1 MKYADIL
8 SDLNAVD
15 VHDGDAIFSVARKI
29 ASFFQNS
36 GTDVADGRDLIIRL
50 VDRRAEFERKLKGIG
65 SMIDAMAREAG
76 LHPYISEASHWRD
89 QVAMDVL
96 KAPGLDKVTFHIE
109 QALVFKRL
117 AQGESIILS
126 APTSFGK
133 SLIVDSLISY
143 AKPRTV
149 LAIVPTIALLD
160 EYRRRL
166 SKRFK
171 DYQIITSNGEDRIQ
185 ENVIYIGTQERILER
200 DDIDRVDLFVID
212 EFYKLDLERRDER
225 AYALNAVLA
234 KFGRVAKQIYLIGP
248 SIDGVPNADVFRKDL
263 SFYKTRFTPVAA
275 DIIDRSEGEPTPD
288 RLISDLH
295 SVDGESSLIYV
306 RSPKSAYTLSYD
318 LASAGIGKASSFCGD
333 LGDWLADHFHPEWA
347 LCNSIKQGIA
357 FHHGRVPRSIAQL
370 IIALFN
376 TKEIST
382 IICTSS
388 MIEGVNTA
396 ARNVFIYD
404 RHISLQKL
412 DRFTFDNIKGR
423 AGRMFQH
430 KVGRIFLYNQPPE
443 PLPFDVH
450 VPLFE
455 DQDRLAPEL
464 LIQLHDDILTPKSQI
479 RKRLI
484 AETSNLPTNILQRWS
499 EYGIEEL
506 QRVADE
512 VKSLLNDGGSDLI
525 WTGYPSYDE
534 IHSVFD
540 AAWNTLKF
548 NKHDLRSPKQAAF
561 FSVVLRREVTLRR
574 FMDRLVRGKELAA
587 QLDID
592 RCFNFL
598 RGAEHTFPQLFRA
611 MDDIINFVGGI
622 GTCNYQVFAQQLQ
635 NYFSKNECRF
645 LDEYGIPFPIA
656 AKMELRE
663 FRTSR
668 ELIDDLTPE
677 TSPARRRL
685 TAVEQQIVDRGLG
698 L

>member
-8 SDLNAVD
+8 SELNTVD

-29 ASFFQNS
+29 AAFFQNS

-185 ENVIYIGTQERILER
+185 ENVIYVGTQERILER
-200 DDIDRVDLFVID
+200 VDIDRVDLFVID

-263 SFYKTRFTPVAA
+263 SFYKTKFTPVAA
-275 DIIDRSEGEPTPD
+275 DIIDRTEGEPTPD

-295 SVDGESSLIYV
+295 SVNGESSLIYV

-318 LASAGIGKASSFCGD
+318 LASAGIGKASSFCAD

-376 TKEIST
+376 TREIST
-382 IICTSS
+382 VICTSS

-506 QRVADE
+506 QQVADE
-512 VKSLLNDGGSDLI
+512 VKSLLNDGGSGLI

-534 IHSVFD
+534 IHAVFD

-611 MDDIINFVGGI
+611 MDDIINFVGGT

-656 AKMELRE
+656 AKMELRD